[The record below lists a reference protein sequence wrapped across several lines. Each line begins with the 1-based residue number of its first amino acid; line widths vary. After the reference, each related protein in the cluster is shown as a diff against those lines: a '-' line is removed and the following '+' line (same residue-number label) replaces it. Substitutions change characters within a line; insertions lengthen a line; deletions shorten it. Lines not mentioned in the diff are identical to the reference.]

1 MGFRQCSVDRE
12 GQKYYHAALMSA
24 RVIIDSLEFA
34 LSGKELRGDVP
45 IGMLDRLSGELFDR
59 GGNLQYV
66 LYGQT
71 DQRQRPRL
79 RLEVRGEV
87 LLQCQRCLGSL
98 PCPIELVTQLLLLDE
113 KTSDVDAGV
122 EDLDAIPVNPEL
134 DVWLLVE
141 DEVLL
146 AQPIAPRHV
155 EGQCEAAGKLKD
167 DAASPFAAL
176 AGLKDKQ
183 LN

>member
-1 MGFRQCSVDRE
+1 MGFRQCSFDRE

-34 LSGKELRGDVP
+34 LSGKELRGDIP
-45 IGMLDRLSGELFDR
+45 IGMLDRLTSELFDQ
-59 GGNLQYV
+59 GGSLQYV

-79 RLEVRGEV
+79 RLEVRGKV

-98 PCPIELVTQLLLLDE
+98 PCPIELDTQLLLLDE
-113 KTSDVDAGV
+113 KTADVEADV
-122 EDLDAIPVNPEL
+122 EDLDAIPVSPEL
-134 DVWLLVE
+134 DVWSLVE

-146 AQPIAPRHV
+146 AQPIAPRHA
-155 EGQCEAAGKLKD
+155 EGACEAAGKLKD

>member
-1 MGFRQCSVDRE
+1 VSCLTG
-12 GQKYYHAALMSA
+12 A
-24 RVIIDSLEFA
+24 VICNIRCTVRPTN
-34 LSGKELRGDVP
+34 GR
-45 IGMLDRLSGELFDR
+45 DR
-59 GGNLQYV
+59 G
-66 LYGQT
+66 
-71 DQRQRPRL
+71 
-79 RLEVRGEV
+79 
-87 LLQCQRCLGSL
+87 CL

-134 DVWLLVE
+134 DVWSLVE

-146 AQPIAPRHV
+146 AQPIAPRHM
-155 EGQCEAAGKLKD
+155 EGQCEAASKLKD